1 MHTIAKDRR
10 RTFGGLAAACL
21 MALGLCACAAP
32 AQPGEAPVTRRPV
45 APPAAK
51 IADPMPASTPRLP
64 GRWQALPASDPRTQ
78 NLPATPR
85 EFRGVWVATVDN
97 IDWPSS
103 KDLTSEAQQ
112 AEMAKILD
120 AAQALNFNAIILQV
134 RPTCDAIYPSAIEPW
149 SEFLTGRSGRPPST
163 PYDPLKMW
171 IDGAHARGLQL
182 HAWIN
187 PYRARH
193 EKTQFPDAPSHVS
206 KTNPAMVK
214 KYGEY
219 LWMDPGEPW
228 VQNRTIE
235 VVRDILSRY
244 DVDGIH
250 IDDYFYPYPQKNR
263 EFDDRASF
271 GRYHASGGTLPRDD
285 WRRQNVD
292 RFVERLYHEV
302 KAIKREALFGI
313 SPFGIWRP
321 GNPPGIQSMD
331 PYLLLHADSKKW
343 LNNGWLDYIAP
354 QLYWPVDSKGQPFAP
369 LLKWWVSQNTKHR
382 HVWPGIYTSRV
393 DTKEGK
399 PWSAVEIA
407 RQIDT
412 VRRTPGAGGVMQFSA
427 VALVEKRVGLL
438 DVLRRAYAT
447 PAIVPA
453 SPWLDAASPAAPGVS
468 AMLAPNATALNLSL
482 ASASAAK
489 PFRYVFGCE
498 YAPGSWRCVM
508 VSGDAATTS
517 IPATQVGGAALR
529 RVVVSAVDRLGN
541 ESARVVLVP

>member
-1 MHTIAKDRR
+1 MPTLATDRR
-10 RTFGGLAAACL
+10 WTFGSVVLGFAAS
-21 MALGLCACAAP
+21 LGLCACAAP
-32 AQPGEAPVTRRPV
+32 AQPREAPGAR
-45 APPAAK
+45 APAPLASPK
-51 IADPMPASTPRLP
+51 IAEPALASGPRTP
-64 GRWQALPASDPRTQ
+64 GQWQALPSTDPRTQ
-78 NLPATPR
+78 KLPATPR

-103 KDLTSEAQQ
+103 KNLTSEAQQ
-112 AEMAKILD
+112 AEMVKILD

-163 PYDPLKMW
+163 LYDPLKMW

-187 PYRARH
+187 PFRARH
-193 EKTQFPDAPSHVS
+193 EKTQFPDAAWHVS

-219 LWMDPGEPW
+219 LWMDPGESW
-228 VQNRTIE
+228 VQDRTIS
-235 VVRDILSRY
+235 VVRDILTRY

-250 IDDYFYPYPQKNR
+250 IDDYFYPYPQKKI
-263 EFDDRASF
+263 EFDDRGSYARYQSTG
-271 GRYHASGGTLPRDD
+271 GRLARDD
-285 WRRQNVD
+285 WRRENVD

-302 KAIKREALFGI
+302 KSIKREALLGI

-321 GNPPGIQSMD
+321 GNPAGIQSMD

-343 LNNGWLDYIAP
+343 LNNGWLDYMAP
-354 QLYWPVDSKGQPFAP
+354 QLYWPVDSKGQPFEP
-369 LLKWWVSQNTKHR
+369 LLKWWVSQNTRRR

-393 DTKEGK
+393 GTKEGK
-399 PWSAVEIA
+399 PWPAMEIA

-412 VRRTPGAGGVMQFSA
+412 VRRTAGAGGVLQFSA
-427 VALVEKRVGLL
+427 VALIEKRPGLME
-438 DVLRRAYAT
+438 VLQRAYST

-453 SPWLDAASPAAPGVS
+453 SPWLDASAPGAPGVTAIMTPDGS
-468 AMLAPNATALNLSL
+468 ALKIALSS
-482 ASASAAK
+482 SAQK
-489 PFRYVFGCE
+489 PFRYVIGAE
-498 YAPGSWRCVM
+498 YAGNSWRCQVLA
-508 VSGDAATTS
+508 GDATS
-517 IPATQVGGAALR
+517 MSLRAAGDRGAALK
-529 RVVVSAVDRLGN
+529 RVVVSSVDRLGN